1 MWPLL
6 FRPPVP
12 RSGSTSERSGSVFV
26 ISEKS
31 ETERKRVAGVIGLNC
46 RAPISALEH
55 RDRIPFPERYD
66 RLFPG
71 PPPHRETATRAAL
84 CADHQRADNHDGDLV
99 PGLHP

>member
-46 RAPISALEH
+46 RVPISALEH
-55 RDRIPFPERYD
+55 RDRIAFLERYD

-71 PPPHRETATRAAL
+71 RPPAREAAIGARSEERRVGKE
-84 CADHQRADNHDGDLV
+84 CRSRWSPYH
-99 PGLHP
+99 